1 MMSLGLPKSCNTQN
15 RTKITSKN
23 ILTLPL
29 ILGGDDGGLGEE
41 VEESFDTRRK
51 LVHFNRPCD

>member
-23 ILTLPL
+23 ILTPPL

-41 VEESFDTRRK
+41 VEESLERDPANLK
-51 LVHFNRPCD
+51 KN